1 MNKRSRPVLDIA
13 LSPLETLLVILA
25 VLGMI
30 TVVAITFWAWSAL
43 PAIVPTHY
51 GFSGR
56 PNAYGGKGF
65 LLVMPVLSIFLAGLL
80 MLVGR
85 YPHTYNYPWPITK
98 ENALRQYH
106 LARLLLRWI
115 TLETVWTLCG
125 VQWALILA
133 SQTHVAGAMIL
144 FAPAMV
150 IALIVTI
157 AFYRRSAARARL

>member
-1 MNKRSRPVLDIA
+1 MNKRSRPVLDIP
-13 LSPLETLLVILA
+13 LSPLEMLLVILT

-30 TVVAITFWAWSAL
+30 TIVAITLWAWTTL

-65 LLVMPVLSIFLAGLL
+65 LLVMPVLSIFLGSLL
-80 MLVGR
+80 MFVGR
-85 YPHTYNYPWPITK
+85 YPHTYNYPWPITR
-98 ENALRQYH
+98 ENAARQYY
-106 LARLLLRWI
+106 LARLLIRWI
-115 TLETVWTLCG
+115 MLETVWVLCG

-133 SQTHVAGAMIL
+133 SQTHFAGAMIL
-144 FAPAMV
+144 FAPAIV

-157 AFYRRSAARARL
+157 VLYRRSAARAR

>member
-1 MNKRSRPVLDIA
+1 MNKRPRPVLDVP
-13 LSPLETLLVILA
+13 LSPFETLLVILT

-30 TVVAITFWAWSAL
+30 TIVAITFWAWSTL

-51 GFSGR
+51 SLSGR

-65 LLVMPVLSIFLAGLL
+65 LLVMPVLSIFLASLL
-80 MLVGR
+80 MLVCR
-85 YPHTYNYPWPITK
+85 YPHTYNYPWLITN
-98 ENALRQYH
+98 ENAPRQYH

-133 SQTHVAGAMIL
+133 SQIHSAGAMIL
-144 FAPAMV
+144 FAPAIV

-157 AFYRRSAARARL
+157 ALYWRSAARARL